1 MDVLRSQDTWIEVS
15 IAFGIFLLFLIM
27 RKIFAKYIFNLF
39 LKLSRKSSTEFF
51 THLFLAFER
60 PVRMLFV
67 IFGLYL
73 AVRYVSFLDHHNAF
87 FEQIMRSSLIFL
99 GAWGL
104 YNFSSASSLFFHTV
118 NDKYNLKIDQLLIPF
133 LSKTIRFLIVA
144 MTFSVIA
151 GEFHYDVNGFI
162 TGLGLGG
169 LAFAL
174 AAKETIENFFG
185 GIVIITEKPFSIGEW
200 IKTPSVEGVVED
212 ITFRSTK
219 VRTFAQA
226 LVTVPNA
233 RLANENIT
241 NWSKMGKRQITFHI
255 GVTYDTPSDRLETC
269 IDRIEKMLRNHED
282 IHPETIFVSFDEFN
296 HSSLDIFLYFFT
308 NTTTWGDFLNVKQD
322 VNFKIMR
329 ILEEEHVSFAFPT
342 QTLHVENTTSKEE
355 EKMYN

>member
-1 MDVLRSQDTWIEVS
+1 MELLRSQETWIQLG
-15 IAFGIFLLFLIM
+15 IALGIFLIFLIL

-67 IFGLYL
+67 IIGLYIS
-73 AVRYVSFLDHHNAF
+73 VRYVPFWNHHNDIF
-87 FEQIMRSSLIFL
+87 LQILRSALIFL
-99 GAWGL
+99 AAWGL

-118 NDKYNLKIDQLLIPF
+118 NDKYNLKIDSLLIPF

-151 GEFHYDVNGFI
+151 GEFNYDVNGFI

-185 GIVIITEKPFSIGEW
+185 GVVIITEKPFSIGEW

-219 VRTFAQA
+219 IRTFAQA

-241 NWSKMGKRQITFHI
+241 NWSKMGKRQITFHL
-255 GVTYDTPSDRLETC
+255 GVTYDTSSDRLETC
-269 IDRIEKMLRNHED
+269 INRIERMLRDHEE

-296 HSSLDIFLYFFT
+296 QSSLDIFLYFFT

-329 ILEEEHVSFAFPT
+329 ILEEENVSFAFPT
-342 QTLHVENTTSKEE
+342 QTLHVENMPSNKE
-355 EKMYN
+355 EKMYS